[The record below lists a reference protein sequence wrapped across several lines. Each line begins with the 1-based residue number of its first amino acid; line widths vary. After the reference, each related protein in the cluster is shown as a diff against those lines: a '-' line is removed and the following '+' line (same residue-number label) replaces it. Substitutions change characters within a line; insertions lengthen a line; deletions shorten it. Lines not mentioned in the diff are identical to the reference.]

1 MVSYIAKRLLY
12 SVPTLILVS
21 ILAFGLSRLTQADP
35 TAAMLALQGVEPG
48 TSTYEQAYQNLYLK
62 DKRNKPAFYLSLRPQ
77 YVTTDINSLVDPRQ
91 RAFVQELT
99 DQRYASEYALQI
111 WSALASAPA
120 TAALSVDQLATWM
133 GTADVAS
140 MRRSNLPSEDP
151 LAKLIA
157 TAQEHRHQRHYP
169 SLIWHG
175 VDCQYH
181 HWVSQLLA
189 GDMGVSKVDGR
200 STASKIETAIRWTL
214 LLLVLNIL
222 ITLAL
227 SVPYGLYTGLHIGSR
242 FDRWTGS
249 ILFAVFSMP
258 TFWLATVM
266 VLFLTTREFGLQLF
280 PSVGIWY
287 QASDT
292 SFWQMMGRQWPM
304 LILPLTI
311 LVIKD
316 IAYLGRMIRDTVAKE
331 ATKPYATAALAK
343 GVHPRRYAYRHIL
356 PNALGPA
363 ITLAV
368 GAIPASLGGSLLIEV
383 IFNIPGMGRLM
394 YTSITGSDW
403 AVVFPIVLLTAVVT
417 ICWFLIG
424 DVLIALLNPKVTL
437 DD

>member
-12 SVPTLILVS
+12 SIPTLLLVS
-21 ILAFGLSRLTQADP
+21 VLAFGLSRLTQADP
-35 TAAMLALQGVEPG
+35 TAAMLTLQGVEPG
-48 TSTYEQAYQNLYLK
+48 TSTYEQAYANLYTRESR
-62 DKRNKPAFYLSLRPQ
+62 DKPAFYLSLRPH
-77 YVTTDINSLVDPRQ
+77 YVTTDIHSLVDPRQ
-91 RAFVQELT
+91 RAFVQALIER
-99 DQRYASEYALQI
+99 RYSSDYALQL
-111 WSALASAPA
+111 W
-120 TAALSVDQLATWM
+120 TALSATTPTLELSADQLARWM
-133 GTADVAS
+133 STADMES
-140 MRRSNLPSEDP
+140 MRSGSLPAGEQ
-151 LAKLIA
+151 LTGLIEAAAK
-157 TAQEHRHQRHYP
+157 HQHSRHYP
-169 SLIWHG
+169 TLTWHG
-175 VDCQYH
+175 LDCQYH
-181 HWVSQLLA
+181 HWVSKLLA

-200 STASKIETAIRWTL
+200 STASKIGTALRWTL

-249 ILFAVFSMP
+249 ILFAIYSMP

-266 VLFLTTREFGLQLF
+266 ILFFTTREFGLQLF

-287 QASDT
+287 QGSDT
-292 SFWQMMGRQWPM
+292 TFWQMMGRQWPM

-311 LVIKD
+311 LVVKD

-343 GVHPRRYAYRHIL
+343 GVHPRQYAYRHIL

-363 ITLAV
+363 ITLAA
-368 GAIPASLGGSLLIEV
+368 GAIPAALGGSLLIEV

-394 YTSITGSDW
+394 YTSITGADW